1 MTRARIGWK
10 QPQRS
15 PNLLWLSL
23 GPSTKLYSGWGPRL
37 AGPAFLAIS
46 SPTED
51 SNVGLTIYQLRTM
64 NVQLSDGDR
73 NTFMMKKNT
82 FLHFKLLPISF
93 VSPLPRSS
101 APLRPWR
108 VLPACLHSLYLPPTT
123 LRRGC

>member
-23 GPSTKLYSGWGPRL
+23 GPSTILYSGWGPRL

-93 VSPLPRSS
+93 V
-101 APLRPWR
+101 
-108 VLPACLHSLYLPPTT
+108 
-123 LRRGC
+123 

>member
-1 MTRARIGWK
+1 M
-10 QPQRS
+10 
-15 PNLLWLSL
+15 
-23 GPSTKLYSGWGPRL
+23 

-93 VSPLPRSS
+93 V
-101 APLRPWR
+101 
-108 VLPACLHSLYLPPTT
+108 
-123 LRRGC
+123 